1 MKKFC
6 ILPLIAALAFFVSCQ
21 KQQTEEEKRAEAER
35 QIREAQEKQRL
46 EVREKEALVEKAAAN
61 APADKAATPAASP
74 TPN

>member
-21 KQQTEEEKRAEAER
+21 KQQTEEEKKTEAER
-35 QIREAQEKQRL
+35 QRLAAEERQRL

-61 APADKAATPAASP
+61 VPAVTPAASP
-74 TPN
+74 AP